1 MSSSNRGR
9 TGVDEA
15 APAVYAELR
24 RVAAA
29 YIRREPAGQTLQATA
44 LVHEAYLRLAGAG
57 PQWNDSQHFVR
68 LAARVMR
75 QILVDRARAR
85 GAEKRWGQMDRV
97 SLTDAL
103 TSAKQEDTMLPAL
116 DEALERLEAL
126 DPE

>member
-57 PQWNDSQHFVR
+57 RSGTIRSISSGLPPGSCARFSWTVR
-68 LAARVMR
+68 EHGAPKNGGARWIGCR
-75 QILVDRARAR
+75 
-85 GAEKRWGQMDRV
+85 
-97 SLTDAL
+97 
-103 TSAKQEDTMLPAL
+103 
-116 DEALERLEAL
+116 
-126 DPE
+126 